1 MSHSDKIEKP
11 GYHIRPKYD
20 LHGMRRRRTDDH
32 KGHVA
37 AELPLTAMIDMFS
50 ILVIYLLMNF
60 SATGDAFFMS
70 KPGIV
75 LPAAGNAKE
84 LMTAPLISFSKGV
97 YYLDVQDPV
106 VKLEDNT
113 ENLSQIIYALKQLE
127 TQIKAKRPK
136 EFDGRINLQ
145 ADENTPLLYIKRAM
159 SAATSAGWS
168 SINFVVDNGS
178 KRKN

>member
-1 MSHSDKIEKP
+1 MSGSERIEKP

-20 LHGMRRRRTDDH
+20 LHGMRRRRTDDQ
-32 KGHVA
+32 KGHIA
-37 AELPLTAMIDMFS
+37 GELPLTAMIDMFS

-75 LPAAGNAKE
+75 LPTAGKTNQ
-84 LMTAPLISFSKGV
+84 LTTAPLISFARGI
-97 YYLDVQDPV
+97 YFLDVQDPV
-106 VKLEDNT
+106 IKLEDRT

-127 TQIKAKRPK
+127 TQMKTKRPK
-136 EFDGRINLQ
+136 EFDARVNLQ

-159 SAATSAGWS
+159 SAATASGWTN
-168 SINFVVDNGS
+168 INFVVDNGS
-178 KRKN
+178 RKKN

>member
-1 MSHSDKIEKP
+1 
-11 GYHIRPKYD
+11 
-20 LHGMRRRRTDDH
+20 MRRRRNDDQ
-32 KGHVA
+32 KGHIA

-60 SATGDAFFMS
+60 SATGDAFFSS

-75 LPAAGNAKE
+75 LPVAGNANE
-84 LMTAPLISFSKGV
+84 LVTAPLISFSKGV

-106 VKLEDNT
+106 VKLEDRT
-113 ENLSQIIYALKQLE
+113 ENLSQIIYVLRQLE
-127 TQIKAKRPK
+127 AKTKAQRQK

-159 SAATSAGWS
+159 AAATAAGWS

-178 KRKN
+178 HKKN